1 MKPLSNLVIFSTLLQ
16 IADSLSILEQQQQQ
30 QQRGRG
36 QDAQPRVVGLPVHRS
51 KVRDPISHDR
61 SRMRK
66 RDGPVTGTLDN
77 LQTLYF
83 LNTSLG
89 TPPQDVRLHV
99 DTGSSDMW
107 VNTPASR
114 LCALAQQPCSYAQA
128 YSANASSTY
137 RYVGGYFN
145 ISYLD
150 GTGAAGDYAT
160 DVLRFS
166 GQTISSFQ
174 FGVGYESTS
183 AQNVLGI
190 GYPSN
195 EVQVA
200 RARRKPY
207 QNLPAK
213 MHADGIISSNS
224 FSLWLNDVHA
234 ETGSIL
240 FGGIDTSKFQGSL
253 VSVPIQKVNN
263 AYSQFLITMTGLDVG
278 PTKVASDIALG
289 VLLDSGSSLTY
300 LPKDLTTKIY
310 GLVNAAYQEDDG
322 LALIPCSSRKQNAT
336 MTFRFSSPASI
347 TVSLSEMILDLE
359 DPAGE
364 KLKFGNGAEACLF
377 GIVPAED
384 SSSVLGDTFLR
395 SAYVVYDMDNNE
407 ISLANAKSNVNQSNI
422 VEIKSGAGAV
432 PSSTKARN
440 PVVATTGIPGGSDG
454 GTNSNTSQGDSGAA
468 RLGLAT
474 TPAVVGAVAVAAAL
488 ML

>member
-1 MKPLSNLVIFSTLLQ
+1 
-16 IADSLSILEQQQQQ
+16 
-30 QQRGRG
+30 
-36 QDAQPRVVGLPVHRS
+36 
-51 KVRDPISHDR
+51 
-61 SRMRK
+61 
-66 RDGPVTGTLDN
+66 
-77 LQTLYF
+77 
-83 LNTSLG
+83 
-89 TPPQDVRLHV
+89 
-99 DTGSSDMW
+99 MW

-137 RYVGGYFN
+137 KYVGGYFN

-160 DVLRFS
+160 DVMRFS

-213 MHADGIISSNS
+213 MQADGIISSNS
-224 FSLWLNDVHA
+224 FSLWLNDVNA

-240 FGGIDTSKFQGSL
+240 FGGMDTSKFHGSL
-253 VSVPIQKVNN
+253 VSVPIQKVND
-263 AYSQFLITMTGLDVG
+263 AYSQFFITMTGLDVG
-278 PTKVASDIALG
+278 PTRVASDIALG

-310 GLVNAAYQEDDG
+310 GLFNAEYQEDDG
-322 LALIPCSSRKQNAT
+322 AALIPCSSRKQNAT

-359 DPAGE
+359 DPRGK

-377 GIVPAED
+377 GIVPAEA

-422 VEIKSGAGAV
+422 VEIKSGGSAV
-432 PSSTKARN
+432 PSSTKASN
-440 PVVATTGIPGGSDG
+440 PVVATTGIPGGSG
-454 GTNSNTSQGDSGAA
+454 GDTNSNTSQGDSGAA

-488 ML
+488 VL